1 MRAKLISI
9 YESLVIGRPLWAL
22 ALIVVLVIV
31 AGIQA
36 THFRLDASADSL
48 ILENDDDLRFFRQI
62 TSRYSTQEFL
72 FITYKPQQ
80 DLLENAVLT
89 DLSHLKEELEK
100 LPMVS
105 SVTSILDVPLIDSP
119 RQSFADLAE
128 GVRTLKTSG
137 IDKNLA
143 RHELLNSP
151 LYRNLIVSEDGK
163 TTALQVNLKRD
174 EIYFSLLQQR
184 NDLREKKWA
193 GEINAEEALTLEK
206 LTEETK
212 NHTAHL
218 FAEQSKLIEA
228 VRLIMTGHRN
238 QATLFLGGLPM
249 ITSDMIDYV
258 RRDLMVFGVVV
269 LLFLIIT
276 LTIIFRQSRWIFL
289 PMLCCFLS
297 AYVMLGFL
305 GWVNWPVTVISS
317 NFISLLLIITMS
329 LTVHLIV
336 RYRELHVITP
346 EATQRELISETIHQ
360 MFKPC
365 FYTAITTIA
374 AFGSLVISGIRP
386 VIDFGY
392 MMIAGI
398 SIAFVLSFILFPAS
412 LMLLK
417 PGKPVDRQD
426 LTMKVTMGIARFTE
440 RNNRLILLGALIVIS
455 VSILG
460 ISRLE
465 VENRFIDY
473 FKDST
478 EIHQGMMVIDKELGG
493 TMPLDIIIKADEAF
507 YQFLAQQTQNTI
519 SDETA
524 LFEDEDDFVRDADQ
538 ANTTNRAA
546 PTYWFNSKSLER
558 LTRIHEYLEG
568 LPETGKVL
576 SLATSMQL
584 FTQINK
590 DIPLDDLELA
600 ILRKKIPDEIGRIL
614 IDPYVS
620 KEGNEARIT
629 IRIIESTPNLR
640 RGALIETILDK
651 LKTEFDLPSDQVRA
665 TNMLVLYNNMLKS
678 LFRSQILTLGAVML
692 CIMGMFIILFR
703 SVFIAVVAIIPNIMS
718 ALLILGLIGLLG
730 ISLDLMSITIAA
742 ITIGIAV
749 DNAIHYIHR
758 FQMEFPKDCDYEA
771 AVRRCHGSIGR
782 AIYYTS
788 LTIIVGF
795 SILALSN
802 FIPTIYFGLL
812 TAMAMAIALCA
823 NLILLPRLIILFKPL
838 GRI

>member
-1 MRAKLISI
+1 M
-9 YESLVIGRPLWAL
+9 IGRPILVL
-22 ALIVVLVIV
+22 AVVAVLSIA

-36 THFRLDASADSL
+36 ANFKLDASADSL
-48 ILENDDDLRFFRQI
+48 VLENDEDLRYFRQVAA
-62 TSRYSTQEFL
+62 RYSTQEFL
-72 FITYKPQQ
+72 FITYRPLQD
-80 DLLENAVLT
+80 DLLADKTLI
-89 DLSHLKEELEK
+89 DLRRLQASLEQ
-100 LPMVS
+100 LPLVDT
-105 SVTSILDVPLIDSP
+105 VTSILNVPLIDSP
-119 RQSFADLAE
+119 RQSFSDLAE
-128 GVRTLKTSG
+128 GIRTLETPG
-137 IDKNLA
+137 VDKALA
-143 RHELLNSP
+143 RHEFLNSP
-151 LYRNLIVSEDGK
+151 LYRDLIISQDGQ

-174 EIYFSLLQQR
+174 EVYFSLLRQR
-184 NDLREKKWA
+184 NELREKKWA
-193 GEINAEEALTLEK
+193 GEISAEESEILDRLTAEVK
-206 LTEETK
+206 E
-212 NHTAHL
+212 NTARL
-218 FAEQSKLIEA
+218 FAEQAELIAGVRAVMEA
-228 VRLIMTGHRN
+228 HRD

-258 RRDLMVFGVVV
+258 RRDLVVFGVAV
-269 LLFLIIT
+269 LLFLIGM
-276 LTIIFRQSRWIFL
+276 LSVIFRQPRWVLL

-336 RYRELHVITP
+336 RYRELHVKSSGM
-346 EATQRELISETIHQ
+346 AQRELVSATVRQ

-374 AFGSLVISGIRP
+374 AFASLVVSGIRP

-426 LTMKVTMGIARFTE
+426 LTMRVTMGIAGLAE
-440 RNNRLILLGALIVIS
+440 RYSRLVLFGAVAAIVLS
-455 VSILG
+455 VFG

-473 FKDST
+473 FKNST
-478 EIHQGMMVIDKELGG
+478 EIHQGMLVIDKELGG
-493 TMPLDIIIKADEAF
+493 TMPLDIIIKADEEF
-507 YQFLAQQTQNTI
+507 YQFLERQSQNVP
-519 SDETA
+519 SEEAA
-524 LFEDEDDFVRDADQ
+524 LFEEEGDFLRETDIEQ
-538 ANTTNRAA
+538 NNSANEAL
-546 PTYWFNSKSLER
+546 PSYWFNSKALMR
-558 LTRIHEYLEG
+558 LARVHEYIES

-576 SLATSMQL
+576 SLSTSMQL

-590 DIPLDDLELA
+590 DVPLDDLELA
-600 ILRKKIPDEIGRIL
+600 IVRKKIPEAIASTL

-620 KEGNEARIT
+620 AEGNEARIS
-629 IRIIESTPNLR
+629 IRIIESAPNLR
-640 RGALIETILDK
+640 RGELIATLLDK
-651 LKTEFDLPSDQVRA
+651 LRLEFGFSSDQVRA
-665 TNMLVLYNNMLKS
+665 TNMLVLYNNMLQS
-678 LFRSQILTLGAVML
+678 LFRSQILTLGVVML
-692 CIMGMFIILFR
+692 CIMVMFVVLFR

-718 ALLILGLIGLLG
+718 ALLILGLMGIFG

-749 DNAIHYIHR
+749 DNAIHYVHR
-758 FQMEFPKDCDYEA
+758 FRMEFSKDKDYAA

-788 LTIIVGF
+788 VIIVVGF
-795 SILALSN
+795 SILTLSN
-802 FIPTIYFGLL
+802 FIPTIYFGIL
-812 TAMAMAIALCA
+812 TAMAMLIALGA
-823 NLILLPRLIILFKPL
+823 NLVLLPRLIILLKPL
-838 GRI
+838 GNGS